1 MIKIATVELIILCAA
16 FFFMGVILREIIKEL
31 EDMLK

>member
-16 FFFMGVILREIIKEL
+16 FFFLGVILREIIREIGG
-31 EDMLK
+31 MLK